1 MKLRKSFV
9 KYQHKDNMIKQR
21 NLLKTPS
28 FIKIQLSLV
37 SLSYPKKKKAKNI
50 FKSPSIFVF
59 ITMAYTTQNSSK
71 KKNLQRNLQIINSN
85 TI

>member
-1 MKLRKSFV
+1 
-9 KYQHKDNMIKQR
+9 MIKQR

-59 ITMAYTTQNSSK
+59 ITMAYTKQNSSK
-71 KKNLQRNLQIINSN
+71 KKKLTKKPTNYEF
-85 TI
+85 